1 MPTTTV
7 YARREAAE
15 GTTLIQKLIIGGH
28 ARTPPRRRSCGPGT
42 QMTCRRGTSR
52 FGSLMRRPF
61 ASIVVSLM
69 VVSCAPA
76 EKTMVSGSPT
86 AASSPIAVPTASATA
101 APATFPDL
109 PVLIATGADLQRYRS
124 GKWELVAR
132 VCPGA
137 TTTGRAIAELLVTS
151 DGTRALVVC
160 WQTPAGATDAG
171 FARETYIVD
180 LASGVIKEIAPV
192 GYGVGALSPD
202 GKQLIVGAWV
212 RSSDPTWLLS
222 HWSIRDLASGN
233 ETEILPP
240 GNHFMYEWRWTVLGS
255 SYFQPVSFG
264 GGGVS
269 RNEAGTFLWTGVG
282 WRKLS
287 DARLIEAASDGSAVL
302 EFTDSMSSADRRV
315 GVIAGGVERVLTPQ
329 SVTFEQAVAR
339 LGDGRVVAWRP
350 GTRGLPGGY
359 MVIYAPN
366 GTPTLFPGDF
376 GFWWVHDNRWLVG
389 TDSSNL
395 YAFDVAS
402 GHFASL
408 QTGRSIDAL
417 ALLPH

>member
-1 MPTTTV
+1 
-7 YARREAAE
+7 
-15 GTTLIQKLIIGGH
+15 
-28 ARTPPRRRSCGPGT
+28 
-42 QMTCRRGTSR
+42 
-52 FGSLMRRPF
+52 MRRPVT
-61 ASIVVSLM
+61 SIAVAFMIVACVQPVKIMS
-69 VVSCAPA
+69 SA
-76 EKTMVSGSPT
+76 SPT
-86 AASSPIAVPTASATA
+86 ADITPIAAPASPATA
-101 APATFPDL
+101 APVRFPEL
-109 PVLIATGADLQRYRS
+109 PVLIATGADLQRFRS

-132 VCPGA
+132 VCPGE
-137 TTTGRAIAELLVTS
+137 TNTGRAIAALLVTS

-160 WQTPAGATDAG
+160 WQTPPGTTDAR
-171 FARETYIVD
+171 FARETYMVD
-180 LASGVIKEIAPV
+180 LASGAIKEIAPV
-192 GYGVGALSPD
+192 GNGVGALSPD
-202 GKQLIVGAWV
+202 GKQLIVGAYV
-212 RSSDPTWLLS
+212 RSSDPTWLLT

-240 GNHFMYEWRWTVLGS
+240 GNHFMYEWRWTVLGP
-255 SYFQPVSFG
+255 SYFQPVNFG
-264 GGGVS
+264 GGIVS
-269 RNEAGTFLWTGVG
+269 RDEAGTFLWTGAG

-302 EFTDSMSSADRRV
+302 EFADSMSSADRRV
-315 GVIAGGVERVLTPQ
+315 GVIAGGAERVLTPQ

-350 GTRGLPGGY
+350 GTLGLPGGR

-376 GFWWVHDNRWLVG
+376 GFWWPAVHDNRWLVG
-389 TDSSNL
+389 TDFSNL